1 MKRKKSAGQKERVEE
16 EERVIKRE
24 ELKEVQREVEQTFI
38 RFTRLTRM
46 TDHLTRKGSRVK
58 Q

>member
-16 EERVIKRE
+16 ERVIKRE
-24 ELKEVQREVEQTFI
+24 ELKEVHREVEQTYI

-46 TDHLTRKGSRVK
+46 TAHLTRKGSRVK

>member
-24 ELKEVQREVEQTFI
+24 ELKEVHREVEQTYI

-46 TDHLTRKGSRVK
+46 TAHLTRKGSRVK